1 MQVSSWWRANAHRLS
16 ATTSQLSTSR
26 GDCTVSHVGSRTF
39 FIRTNNCTSFTVHPY
54 CLPTLLKRMNIY
66 KKKSPAV
73 CGVFI
78 PNLTCWAEGLD
89 TGKVSLYLFV
99 FLSFFLFSLSELRS
113 GSTWVCS
120 IVPQENCQSGLYS
133 EQWKQEFYKEA
144 DLLFITS
151 HSQLF
156 LLPNSSFFVAL
167 AHIATLQL
175 PFLDFSQD
183 LFILCSFF
191 PSLL

>member
-1 MQVSSWWRANAHRLS
+1 MLALEPSWPSPSLLSGTASVQMIVPHSQFTLITYIPEEKEYLHKKRCETQVTTEFLPLS
-16 ATTSQLSTSR
+16 
-26 GDCTVSHVGSRTF
+26 V
-39 FIRTNNCTSFTVHPY
+39 
-54 CLPTLLKRMNIY
+54 
-66 KKKSPAV
+66 
-73 CGVFI
+73 
-78 PNLTCWAEGLD
+78 
-89 TGKVSLYLFV
+89 VSLFQTWHAEPKDWILARSPFI
-99 FLSFFLFSLSELRS
+99 FLSSFHFFPFSLSELRS
-113 GSTWVCS
+113 GSAWVCS

-151 HSQLF
+151 HSQHF
-156 LLPNSSFFVAL
+156 LLPNPSIFFVEL

-175 PFLDFSQD
+175 PFLDFSQA